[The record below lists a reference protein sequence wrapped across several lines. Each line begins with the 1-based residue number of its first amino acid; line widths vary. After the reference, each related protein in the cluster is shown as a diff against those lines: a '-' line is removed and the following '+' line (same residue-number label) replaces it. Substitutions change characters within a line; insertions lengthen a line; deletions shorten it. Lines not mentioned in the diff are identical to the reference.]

1 MSRRQSCHTRGVQL
15 VNHVLAGTAHVLR
28 DRRAELVLEELYVA
42 AQRAA
47 DEERGSGAVGDFGFG
62 CSPAQG
68 EFLYLWCRGAGAH
81 AAVQTVTSAGA
92 TAIYLAAALRDNGGG
107 TVVTADP
114 RPERAE
120 AARRNLDA
128 AGLGAFAEV
137 RCGDPLDVL
146 GDVPGPVDVLAI
158 DGWPDLAPPSRALRV
173 LRLLQPRLRHGALV
187 LNDGQEPDYLHHV
200 RSPAST
206 LRTSLLD
213 LGVVSVA
220 A

>member
-1 MSRRQSCHTRGVQL
+1 MQPL

-28 DRRAELVLEELYVA
+28 DRRAELVLERLYVD

-47 DEERGSGAVGDFGFG
+47 DEARGSGDAGDFGFG

-68 EFLYLWCRGAGAH
+68 EFLYLWCRALRARV
-81 AAVQTVTSAGA
+81 AVQALASAGA
-92 TAIYLAAALRDNGGG
+92 TAIYLAAALRDNWGDNGGG

-114 RPERAE
+114 RPERAS

-128 AGLGAFAEV
+128 AGLAAFADV

-146 GDVPGPVDVLAI
+146 ADVAGPVDVLAL
-158 DGWPDLAPPSRALRV
+158 DGWPEVAPPSRALRM
-173 LRLLQPRLRHGALV
+173 LHLLQPRLRPGALV
-187 LNDGQEPDYLHHV
+187 LNDGHEPDYLGHA
-200 RSPAST
+200 RDPAGE

-213 LGVVSVA
+213 LGVMSVML
-220 A
+220 

>member
-1 MSRRQSCHTRGVQL
+1 L

-28 DRRAELVLEELYVA
+28 DRRAELVLDQLYVG

-47 DEERGSGAVGDFGFG
+47 DEARGSGEIGDFGFG

-68 EFLYLWCRGAGAH
+68 EFLYLWCRGTGART
-81 AAVQTVTSAGA
+81 AVQALASAGA

-120 AARRNLDA
+120 AARASLDA
-128 AGLGAFAEV
+128 AGLAAFADV
-137 RCGDPLDVL
+137 RCGDPLEVLRDVA
-146 GDVPGPVDVLAI
+146 GPVDVLAI
-158 DGWPDLAPPSRALRV
+158 DGWPDLAAPSLALRV
-173 LRLLQPRLRHGALV
+173 LELMRPRLRSGALV
-187 LNDGQEPDYLHHV
+187 LNDSCEPDYLACV
-200 RSPAST
+200 RGPGST

-213 LGVVSVA
+213 LGVLSVA
-220 A
+220 Q

>member
-1 MSRRQSCHTRGVQL
+1 L

-28 DRRAELVLEELYVA
+28 DRRAELALERLYVD

-47 DEERGSGAVGDFGFG
+47 DEARGSGEIGDFGFG

-68 EFLYLWCRGAGAH
+68 EFLYLWCRGTGAH
-81 AAVQTVTSAGA
+81 TAVQAVASAGA

-120 AARRNLDA
+120 AARASLDA
-128 AGLGAFAEV
+128 AGLAAFADV

-146 GDVPGPVDVLAI
+146 RDVAGPVDVLAI
-158 DGWPDLAPPSRALRV
+158 DGWPDLAAPSLALRV
-173 LRLLQPRLRHGALV
+173 LELMRPRLRSGALV
-187 LNDGQEPDYLHHV
+187 LNDSREPDYLACV
-200 RSPAST
+200 RGPGST

-213 LGVVSVA
+213 LGVLSVA
-220 A
+220 Q

>member
-1 MSRRQSCHTRGVQL
+1 M

-28 DRRAELVLEELYVA
+28 DRRAELVLEQLYVD

-47 DEERGSGAVGDFGFG
+47 DEARGSGDPGDFGFG

-68 EFLYLWCRGAGAH
+68 EFLYLWCRAMQARV
-81 AAVQTVTSAGA
+81 AVQGLASAGA
-92 TAIYLAAALRDNGGG
+92 TAIYLAAALRDNWGDNGGG

-114 RPERAE
+114 RPERAC

-128 AGLGAFAEV
+128 AGLGAFADV

-146 GDVPGPVDVLAI
+146 ADVAGPVDVLAL
-158 DGWPDLAPPSRALRV
+158 DGWPEVAPPSRALRM
-173 LRLLQPRLRHGALV
+173 LRLLQPRLRPGALV
-187 LNDGQEPDYLHHV
+187 LNDGREPDYLGHA
-200 RSPAST
+200 RDPDGA

-213 LGVVSVA
+213 LGVLSVLL
-220 A
+220 